1 MWKVL
6 LAQLLLFQIQAI
18 LLSLWAEIDCFYIN
32 YKVLAI
38 ILQKSN
44 GEPFADVDSAF
55 TLAYAVIML
64 NVDQHNQNAKKQA
77 IPMSA
82 AAFKRNLQGVN
93 GGNDFDEQMLDDIY
107 ATIK

>member
-1 MWKVL
+1 M
-6 LAQLLLFQIQAI
+6 
-18 LLSLWAEIDCFYIN
+18 
-32 YKVLAI
+32 I

-77 IPMSA
+77 IPMSD
-82 AAFKRNLQGVN
+82 AAFKRNVQGVN
-93 GGNDFDEQMLDDIY
+93 GGNDFDEKMLDEIY
-107 ATIK
+107 AAIK